1 MVAFCQGRYETLPS
15 RAEVCKTQAEL
26 HDVVATPLPDFCTIQ
41 NSLIS
46 REVTLHQ
53 TRRTEPS
60 KRRTSRSI
68 DSKTSRQIKKI
79 IEATAGQAGA
89 PIRVL
94 QRVQGLIGYLPREA
108 LEIVSREMGIPL
120 SELYGITSFYSF
132 FSMVPKGKHV
142 IQVCLGTSC
151 YVKGGQKI
159 IDSLKKDFGLESGS
173 TTPDGKL
180 SLQTVR
186 CLGCCG
192 LSPVLAIN
200 EDVHRK
206 VKPSKLKEILS
217 SYQ

>member
-1 MVAFCQGRYETLPS
+1 MVG
-15 RAEVCKTQAEL
+15 
-26 HDVVATPLPDFCTIQ
+26 TPLPDLCTIQ
-41 NSLIS
+41 ESLIS

-53 TRRTEPS
+53 AGRAEPS
-60 KRRTSRSI
+60 KGKTSTSI

-94 QRVQGLIGYLPREA
+94 QKVQGLIGYLPREA

-132 FSMVPKGKHV
+132 FSMVPKGKYV

-151 YVKGGQKI
+151 YVKGGQRI